1 MMQAI
6 YGTKMRQTQLF
17 LTDGSRIPVTLV
29 QVASMPVMQLKTKA
43 KEGYDAVQLGFG
55 QGKKKQTTKPIM
67 GHIAKA
73 KLNILPK
80 RMVEIR
86 VTDGS
91 ELPEVGSFV
100 HLKDVLKAGDVIDV
114 TGISKGKGF
123 AGGVKR
129 HQFKGGPRTHGQSD
143 RERAPGSLGQTTTPG
158 RVYKGKR
165 MAGHMGQ
172 DTATITN
179 LMVVAVQGD
188 ILYVRGLVPGSV
200 NSMVK
205 LIKKGESKKFISSLL
220 AEEIGKEEAVGE
232 VAVDAPVV
240 EEEKVIAAPKT
251 TDVASEIITETAEV
265 KEEPKKEKDGGK

>member
-1 MMQAI
+1 MMQTI
-6 YGTKMRQTQLF
+6 LGSKMRQTQLF

-29 QVASMPVMQLKTKA
+29 KVASLPVMQLKTKD
-43 KEGYDAVQLGFG
+43 KDGYSAVQVGFG
-55 QGKKKQTTKPIM
+55 QGKKKQVTKPLM

-73 KLNILPK
+73 KLDMLPK

-86 VTDGS
+86 VEDES
-91 ELPEVGSFV
+91 ALPEVGSFV
-100 HLKDVLKAGDVIDV
+100 HLKDVLKAGDIIDV

-179 LMVVAVQGD
+179 LMVVAVLGD

-200 NSMVK
+200 HSMVRV
-205 LIKKGESKKFISSLL
+205 IKKGESKKFIPSLL
-220 AEEIGKEEAVGE
+220 AEEVKEE
-232 VAVDAPVV
+232 VAV
-240 EEEKVIAAPKT
+240 EEEKEKVTAAPET
-251 TDVASEIITETAEV
+251 TDAASEVVTETVEV
-265 KEEPKKEKDGGK
+265 KEEKEEQDAGK

>member
-1 MMQAI
+1 
-6 YGTKMRQTQLF
+6 MRQSQLF
-17 LTDGSRIPVTLV
+17 LTDGSRVPVTLV
-29 QVASMPVMQLKTKA
+29 QVASMPVMQVKTKE
-43 KEGYDAVQLGFG
+43 KEGYSAIQIGLGL
-55 QGKKKQTTKPIM
+55 GKKKQMTKPEM
-67 GHIAKA
+67 GHVLKT
-73 KLNILPK
+73 KLDILPK

-86 VTDGS
+86 VLDD
-91 ELPEVGSFV
+91 EAMPEAGSFV
-100 HLKDVLKAGDVIDV
+100 HLKDVLKAGDIIDV

-188 ILYVRGLVPGSV
+188 IVYVRGLVPGSV
-200 NSMVK
+200 TSTVRMV
-205 LIKKGESKKFISSLL
+205 KKGESKKFIPSLL
-220 AEEIGKEEAVGE
+220 AEEVKEEAPTGE
-232 VAVDAPVV
+232 IIEDASVSQAAEEATPAKEETVV
-240 EEEKVIAAPKT
+240 EE
-251 TDVASEIITETAEV
+251 VAE
-265 KEEPKKEKDGGK
+265 KKENEDAGK